1 MIKNLQVLRAL
12 AALLVA
18 YYHFGF
24 NNSKIGFFG
33 VDIFFII
40 SGFIMSF
47 VLFKN
52 QTDFFKA
59 YYKNCTDVLCCYNFY
74 FNPGAFMA

>member
-1 MIKNLQVLRAL
+1 MIKDLQVFRAL

-24 NNSKIGFFG
+24 NNSKIRFFG
-33 VDIFFII
+33 IDIFFII

-47 VLFKN
+47 VLLKN
-52 QTDFFKA
+52 QTDFF
-59 YYKNCTDVLCCYNFY
+59 
-74 FNPGAFMA
+74 